1 MNLKTF
7 CTGLALSGLGVLC
20 LGTQADAYSFTFL
33 GTTDAGNGKTDYRFG
48 FVTAANEVIKA
59 GQSLIASGF
68 EDISS
73 LSFAEPVNGAGTLYA
88 DSVFAI
94 IGGGIS
100 NGNKSATFTTKS
112 DISSSNG
119 VIRYQSFV
127 VTAMGVP
134 TGQVDVTFDGN
145 NIGAVAVPEP
155 LTLLGAITAVG
166 FGAAFKRR
174 SLKSVSVA

>member
-20 LGTQADAYSFTFL
+20 LGTQADAYSFTFF
-33 GTTDAGNGKTDYRFG
+33 GSTNAGSGQTNYKFG

-59 GQSLIASGF
+59 GQSLVVSGF

-73 LSFAEPVNGAGTLYA
+73 LSFADPVNGAGTLYA
-88 DSVFAI
+88 DSVFRI
-94 IGGGIS
+94 IGNGIS
-100 NGNKSATFTTKS
+100 NGDTTATFTTKS

-127 VTAMGVP
+127 VTAMDVP
-134 TGQVDVTFDGN
+134 TGQVNVIFDGN
-145 NIGAVAVPEP
+145 NLGAVAVPEP

-174 SLKSVSVA
+174 SLKSVE

>member
-7 CTGLALSGLGVLC
+7 CTGLALSVLGVLC

-73 LSFAEPVNGAGTLYA
+73 LSFADPVNGAGTLYA

-174 SLKSVSVA
+174 SLKSVSVE